1 LGYQYVSF
9 APTAPNETWQ
19 NDEPW
24 YAAALEVPLRER
36 NGWLLAAGYAPVF
49 SARTLDDGIS
59 GTPYVRG
66 AISRLLTSHE
76 PYPVLVKD
84 RYRNVIDRNRNGDAH
99 TGRRE
104 VMEPRANSLRMA
116 LRDRLLKKYRR
127 RPPVN
132 QHPCS

>member
-1 LGYQYVSF
+1 VSVTVGSWLPATRPF
-9 APTAPNETWQ
+9 SRLAPW
-19 NDEPW
+19 
-24 YAAALEVPLRER
+24 
-36 NGWLLAAGYAPVF
+36 NG
-49 SARTLDDGIS
+49 SS